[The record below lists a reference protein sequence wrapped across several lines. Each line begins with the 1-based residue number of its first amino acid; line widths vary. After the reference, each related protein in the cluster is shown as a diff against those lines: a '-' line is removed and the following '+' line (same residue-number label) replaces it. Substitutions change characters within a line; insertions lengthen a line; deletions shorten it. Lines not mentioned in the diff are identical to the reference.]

1 MFRYHKSIIRQ
12 AKVLITIA
20 LMTAQRK
27 GRCTGIARNYVHTK
41 QEEAMKAKKTLL
53 KVKGLNWR
61 RCDDSHKEILYREMI
76 CPFCEFR
83 LMTRYEIEDCY
94 DNLFKEA
101 RT

>member
-1 MFRYHKSIIRQ
+1 MI
-12 AKVLITIA
+12 
-20 LMTAQRK
+20 AQRK

-41 QEEAMKAKKTLL
+41 QETAMKAKKTLL

-61 RCDDSHKEILYREMI
+61 RCDDGHKEILYREMI